1 MNKFIGFIIS
11 RKDTLKRFLPMGF
24 LKKCKRCLIQAN
36 INSYR
41 PRPINKSIFDSMPQ
55 GVNLVGD
62 AQIEIGLGQSMRL
75 IANAFSSS
83 NQDFCIIDLP
93 IQADVR
99 RNDHSWDEKQ
109 AKEPQY
115 SINLFHINP
124 QELGLAYLR
133 LGKDLFTNRYNIG
146 FWLWEL
152 EDVPKESLAAL
163 KLVDEIWTP
172 SEFTSNSFRKY
183 TEKPVYTIPY
193 YVTAETDPAY
203 DRNYFGLP
211 EDKFLYLILFDF
223 NSTMLRKNPE
233 CAINAY
239 RHAFSPDDRD
249 VGLVIK
255 VNNPTRECLDVL
267 NNLLAGYDNVY
278 YITDTLEKKAVN
290 SLISCVD
297 VYVSTHRAE
306 GFGLVMAEAM
316 LLKTACIATNWS
328 SNTEFMDSDT
338 ACMVPYT
345 MVQIGKGEGSY
356 PAGATWADPD
366 MEETARYMK
375 MLKESPNDYREMVE
389 KAYDSVSVVLG
400 KERVE
405 TLLTQRISKIY
416 ASLTGMRT

>member
-1 MNKFIGFIIS
+1 MNKLYAFIIS
-11 RKDTLKRFLPMGF
+11 KKETLKRFLPMRF
-24 LKKCKRCLIQAN
+24 LRKCKWCLIQAK
-36 INSYR
+36 INRYR
-41 PRPINKSIFDSMPQ
+41 PRPINKSIFDSMPR

-75 IANAFSSS
+75 LANAFSIS
-83 NQDFCIIDLP
+83 NQIFSIIDLP
-93 IQADVR
+93 IQADAR
-99 RNDHSWDEKQ
+99 RNDHSWDAKFV
-109 AKEPQY
+109 KEPLY
-115 SINLFHINP
+115 GINLFHINP
-124 QELGLAYLR
+124 QDLGMAYLR
-133 LGKDLFTNRYNIG
+133 LGGEIFRNRYNIG

-152 EDVPKESLAAL
+152 EDVPKESLTAL
-163 KLVDEIWTP
+163 KMVDEIWTP
-172 SEFTSNSFRKY
+172 SEFTSNAFRKY

-193 YVTAETDPAY
+193 HVTADTDPAY
-203 DRNYFGLP
+203 DRNSFSLP
-211 EDKFLYLILFDF
+211 EDQFLYLILFDF

-233 CAINAY
+233 CAIRAFC
-239 RHAFSPDDRD
+239 HVFSPDNQD

-255 VNNPTRECLDVL
+255 VNNPTKECMDVL
-267 NNLLAGYDNVY
+267 RTLLTGYDNVY
-278 YITDTLEKKAVN
+278 YITDTLEKKVVN

-328 SNTEFMDSDT
+328 SNTEFMDSGT

-375 MLKESPNDYREMVE
+375 LLKDSPDYYRKMVE
-389 KAYDSVSVVLG
+389 KAYDSVSMLLG
-400 KERVE
+400 KDRVE
-405 TLLTQRISKIY
+405 KFLKQRISQIY
-416 ASLTGMRT
+416 ESLAKK

>member
-1 MNKFIGFIIS
+1 MNKLYAFILS
-11 RKDTLKRFLPMGF
+11 KKETLKKYLPMVF
-24 LKKCKRCLIQAN
+24 LRKCKWFFIQAK
-36 INSYR
+36 INCYR
-41 PRPINKSIFDSMPQ
+41 PRSINKSTFDSMPR

-62 AQIEIGLGQSMRL
+62 AQIAIGLGQSMRL
-75 IANAFSSS
+75 LANAFSLS

-99 RNDHSWDEKQ
+99 RNDHSWDDKF

-115 SINLFHINP
+115 GINLFHINP
-124 QELGLAYLR
+124 QDLGMAYLR
-133 LGKDLFTNRYNIG
+133 LGEEIFRNRYNIG

-163 KLVDEIWTP
+163 KMVDEIWTP

-193 YVTAETDPAY
+193 HVTADTDPAY
-203 DRNYFGLP
+203 DRKYFGLP

-233 CAINAY
+233 CAISAFC
-239 RHAFSPDDRD
+239 HAFSPEDQN

-267 NNLLAGYDNVY
+267 HTLLAGYDNVY

-290 SLISCVD
+290 SLIACVD

-328 SNTEFMDSDT
+328 SNTEFMDSET

-345 MVQIGKGEGSY
+345 MVQIEKGEGSY

-366 MEETARYMK
+366 MQETARYMK
-375 MLKESPNDYREMVE
+375 LLKDSPAFYRKMVE
-389 KAYDSVSVVLG
+389 MAFDSVSVILG
-400 KERVE
+400 KDRVE
-405 TLLTQRISKIY
+405 TLLTQRISQIY
-416 ASLTGMRT
+416 ASLTQK